1 MARMRSP
8 EITYI
13 NRLQPTSLEW
23 NLFPKVSTPVEVTDA
38 APTEAPLWLQGAKII
53 STPGNSSS
61 SSKCFPAPP
70 ERIDESHESHA
81 SRPEKKTNMEENTE
95 KATEMKGSQE
105 KTKTPTHTKTN
116 SHNSPAPDPDLHQQ
130 SRSHPKGVH
139 GRAASSQPSNT
150 ETAAEQVET
159 EDELNRKNIL
169 VNEVERIFAIK
180 ERKHKFDW
188 ISILGLESGFK
199 ERDMDRRKRALLLIL
214 HPDKSG
220 KFAKHAGGE
229 ERLKTYDFVDVAYS
243 DAKKW
248 LDQKNNGYLP
258 PWERD
263 PFSQAAAQP
272 WQPPTRARPAAWT
285 HGAYGASVSPHPPTT
300 PTTTPTTPTTP
311 RATTP
316 TPRKAAP
323 PPPPENFNKANKM
336 PF

>member
-38 APTEAPLWLQGAKII
+38 APSEAPLWLQGAKII

-70 ERIDESHESHA
+70 VWIDESHESHA

-116 SHNSPAPDPDLHQQ
+116 SPAPDPDSQQ
-130 SRSHPKGVH
+130 SRSHQKGVH

-159 EDELNRKNIL
+159 EDELKRKNIL

-199 ERDMDRRKRALLLIL
+199 EKDMDRRKRALLLIL
-214 HPDKSG
+214 HPDKSA

-229 ERLKTYDFVDVAYS
+229 ERLKTAYDFVDVAYS

-285 HGAYGASVSPHPPTT
+285 HGTYGASVSPHPPTT

>member
-1 MARMRSP
+1 
-8 EITYI
+8 
-13 NRLQPTSLEW
+13 
-23 NLFPKVSTPVEVTDA
+23 
-38 APTEAPLWLQGAKII
+38 
-53 STPGNSSS
+53 
-61 SSKCFPAPP
+61 
-70 ERIDESHESHA
+70 
-81 SRPEKKTNMEENTE
+81 MEEKTE

-116 SHNSPAPDPDLHQQ
+116 SPAPDPDSQQ

-229 ERLKTYDFVDVAYS
+229 ERLKTYDFVDVAY
-243 DAKKW
+243 
-248 LDQKNNGYLP
+248 LQRNG
-258 PWERD
+258 R
-263 PFSQAAAQP
+263 
-272 WQPPTRARPAAWT
+272 TRRT
-285 HGAYGASVSPHPPTT
+285 MGISLHGKGILFLKLLHNPGSL
-300 PTTTPTTPTTP
+300 
-311 RATTP
+311 
-316 TPRKAAP
+316 
-323 PPPPENFNKANKM
+323 
-336 PF
+336 